1 MAAEEF
7 EDIYLIDTLNVT
19 AGLGAVVLYAAK
31 LIEENPTISHIELI
45 EKVEAILTEGMK
57 QAAELAVTLEVE
69 AHTGT
74 NWYEAK

>member
-1 MAAEEF
+1 MKHVIVQSVKDANRCIRRINKNGEMLK
-7 EDIYLIDTLNVT
+7 DVKCST
-19 AGLGAVVLYAAK
+19 
-31 LIEENPTISHIELI
+31 LIETAKDEI
-45 EKVEAILTEGMK
+45 EKVEAILIEGMK